1 MTTERFRRKAPAHAR
16 TGTVDDEAPTFE
28 WDPHKS
34 DACFRE
40 RGFDFAHA
48 TAAFRDPGRVV
59 RAAARDTPGEIRY
72 ILSGYIDG
80 RLFVVVYTLRFGVRR
95 IIAARKANDRE
106 VRRHED
112 SAHDR

>member
-1 MTTERFRRKAPAHAR
+1 MPCAVTRRSMQGDP
-16 TGTVDDEAPTFE
+16 DDC
-28 WDPHKS
+28 

-40 RGFDFAHA
+40 RGFDFAYA

-59 RAAARDTPGEIRY
+59 RAAARDTPGEIRC

-95 IIAARKANDRE
+95 IISARKANDRE